1 MKRTSQQPPS
11 IYARLFKWFCKKEIY
26 HELQGDL
33 IEEFNRHVATQGL
46 KKARQVYRLEV
57 IRMIRPSI
65 INKPKKLQQHL
76 MSSLVKI
83 NIKLAIRNIIKHKGF
98 SAINLF
104 GLALALCVS
113 MFIANMIYTG
123 YQFDTQHPNA
133 DRVYRIANTV
143 TDQKGKV
150 SQYASVPYRAAAQL
164 KSDIPDFESITH
176 FKKGLKASFRLRD
189 EEVTIYGLKVD
200 SAFFDVFNFKVLAGN
215 PLSIFSD
222 INSVILTE
230 SVAERYFPGENP
242 IGKKTANGLVVKA
255 ILESPKLKSHLRFEA
270 LGRLESLENT
280 VKSDQNF
287 QYKWGYYLDD
297 YTYARLREGADL
309 AQVEA
314 KLLISSDKVNSLT
327 SKKNDQYSFFLQPLI
342 GITYSTSILSDPGF
356 TLGKNGLISYLV
368 MIGLML
374 FIASFNYTNLSISR
388 AIQRTK
394 EIGIR
399 KVSGSTKG
407 QIMFQILCETLVLS
421 FIAFAFSL
429 VVYKAISNDFL
440 AVMPAMSR
448 IFNPN
453 LPLDIILLFSA
464 FTLITGLVAGI
475 FPAIFFS
482 GINPLSLFNPRVKRK
497 RLSFITIRKALV
509 TFQLTLSM
517 FAVIFTILMKQQI
530 TVLEERPKGFE
541 TENKL
546 VINTDLE
553 NASLLKTALMTVPGV
568 EAVTLASDVPGDIVH
583 GAVRFFDPLD
593 NDTSLVAYA
602 LTTDA
607 AFDKVVEPKLLRGQ
621 FFNRD
626 FVAGTE
632 HEVLVNQEFLDLTKI
647 DLDAAV
653 GTVINNEKKQY
664 KIAGVLQPMI
674 SHPPFIGPNQPFMIV
689 ADKVVNNPLLMV
701 KLSTNS
707 PDQTFSALE
716 AAWKSVYPN
725 DRFKP
730 VQMEAHLQKPV
741 KEFKEIMKAQ
751 DFIAFAI
758 IAIALLG
765 QLGMAMYNAEIRV
778 KEISIRK
785 VLGAPIVSV
794 LKLLLKGTII
804 PLVIAGVVASPLA
817 YLLFQEVLGLQMSNP
832 LQPHIGHF
840 SMGISLLS
848 FLVVGMVVSQTWR
861 VAVANPVN
869 SLRSE

>member
-1 MKRTSQQPPS
+1 
-11 IYARLFKWFCKKEIY
+11 
-26 HELQGDL
+26 
-33 IEEFNRHVATQGL
+33 
-46 KKARQVYRLEV
+46 
-57 IRMIRPSI
+57 MIRPSI
-65 INKPKKLQQHL
+65 ISKPKKLQQHP

-83 NIKLAIRNIIKHKGF
+83 NIKLAIRNIIRHKAF

-113 MFIANMIYTG
+113 MFIANMLYTG
-123 YQFDTQHPNA
+123 YRFDTQHPNA

-150 SQYASVPYRAAAQL
+150 SQYASLPYRAAEQF
-164 KSDIPDFESITH
+164 KSDIPDFEAVTH
-176 FKKGLKASFRLRD
+176 FKKGLKASFRLKD

-230 SVAERYFPGENP
+230 GAAERYFPGENP
-242 IGKKTANGLVVKA
+242 IGLKTANGLVVKA

-270 LGRLESLENT
+270 LGRLESTERTAN
-280 VKSDQNF
+280 SNQRF
-287 QYKWGYYLDD
+287 EYKWGYYLND
-297 YTYARLREGADL
+297 YAYVRVKKGVDL
-309 AQVEA
+309 DQVKT
-314 KLLISSDKVNSLT
+314 KLQALSDQVNRIT
-327 SKKNDQYSFFLQPLI
+327 SEKNDQYAFFPQPLK
-342 GITYSTSILSDPGF
+342 GITYSTSVLSDPGF
-356 TLGKNGLISYLV
+356 TLGKDGLISYLV

-440 AVMPAMSR
+440 AVMPALSR
-448 IFNPN
+448 IFNPH
-453 LPLDIILLFSA
+453 LPADIILLFSA

-482 GINPLSLFNPRVKRK
+482 GINPLSLFNPRIKRK
-497 RLSFITIRKALV
+497 RLSFVTIRKVLV

-546 VINTDLE
+546 VIKTDLE
-553 NASLLKTALMTVPGV
+553 KASLLKTALMAVPGV

-583 GAVRFFDPLD
+583 GAVRFFDPMD

-602 LTTDA
+602 LTADA
-607 AFDKVVEPKLLRGQ
+607 AFDEVIEPELLSGQ
-621 FFNRD
+621 FFSRD
-626 FVAGTE
+626 FVAGTQ
-632 HEVLVNQEFLDLTKI
+632 HEILVNQEFLELTKI
-647 DLDAAV
+647 DLSSAV
-653 GTVINNEKKQY
+653 GTVINSEKKQY

-689 ADKVVNNPLLMV
+689 ADKVANNPLLMV
-701 KLSTNS
+701 KLSTNNT
-707 PDQTFSALE
+707 DHTFSALE
-716 AAWKSVYPN
+716 AAWKSVYPD

-730 VQMEAHLQKPV
+730 EQMETHLQKPV

-751 DFIAFAI
+751 NFIAFAI

-785 VLGAPIVSV
+785 VLGAPIGSV
-794 LKLLLKGTII
+794 LKLLLKGTVV
-804 PLVIAGVVASPLA
+804 PLVIAGLIASPLA
-817 YLLFQEVLGLQMSNP
+817 YLLFQEVLGMQMSNP

-840 SMGISLLS
+840 SVGISLLS
-848 FLVVGMVVSQTWR
+848 ILVVGMVVSQTWR
-861 VAVANPVN
+861 VAVVNPVK

>member
-1 MKRTSQQPPS
+1 MKHIPQQPPT
-11 IYARLFKWFCKKEIY
+11 IYTKLLRWFCKANLY

-33 IEEFNRHVATQGL
+33 IEEFHQHIATQGL
-46 KKARQVYRLEV
+46 KKARHLYRIEV

-65 INKPKKLQQHL
+65 ISKPKKLQQYL
-76 MSSLVKI
+76 MSSLIKI
-83 NIKLAIRNIIKHKGF
+83 NIKLAIRNIIKHKAF

-113 MFIANMIYTG
+113 MFIANMLYTG
-123 YQFDTQHPNA
+123 YQFDIQHPHA
-133 DRVYRIANTV
+133 DRIYRIANTV

-150 SQYASVPYRAAAQL
+150 SQYASIPYPVAEQL
-164 KSDIPDFESITH
+164 KSDIPDFESVTH
-176 FKKGLKASFRLRD
+176 FKKGLKVSFRLKD
-189 EEVTIYGLKVD
+189 EEVTTYGFKVD

-222 INSVILTE
+222 VNSVILTE
-230 SVAERYFPGENP
+230 NAAERYFPGENP

-270 LGRLESLENT
+270 LGRLET
-280 VKSDQNF
+280 VESVVNSDQSY
-287 QYKWGYYLDD
+287 QYKWGYYLAD
-297 YTYARLREGADL
+297 YAYARLKEGADL
-309 AQVEA
+309 AQVKA
-314 KLLISSDKVNSLT
+314 KLLASSDRINSLT
-327 SKKNDQYSFFLQPLI
+327 SEKNDQYNFFPQSLK

-356 TLGKNGLISYLV
+356 TLGKDGLISYLV

-421 FIAFAFSL
+421 FVALAFSL

-453 LPLDIILLFSA
+453 LPLDIIIVFTG

-482 GINPLSLFNPRVKRK
+482 RINPLSLFNSRIKSK

-546 VINTDLE
+546 VINTDME
-553 NASLLKTALMTVPGV
+553 KAPLLKTALMAVPGV

-593 NDTSLVAYA
+593 NDTSLVSYA
-602 LTTDA
+602 LTADA
-607 AFDKVVEPKLLRGQ
+607 AFDEVIEPELINGQ
-621 FFNRD
+621 FFSRD
-626 FVAGTE
+626 FIAGTQ
-632 HEVLVNQEFLDLTKI
+632 HEVLVNEEFLELTKI
-647 DLDAAV
+647 DIDSAI
-653 GTVINNEKKQY
+653 GTVLKSEKKEY
-664 KIAGVLQPMI
+664 KVVGVLQPMI

-689 ADKVVNNPLLMV
+689 ADKVNTNPLLMV
-701 KLSTNS
+701 RLSASSSN
-707 PDQTFSALE
+707 QTFSAME
-716 AAWKSVYPN
+716 AAWKSVYPD

-730 VQMEAHLQKPV
+730 EQMETHLQKPV
-741 KEFKEIMKAQ
+741 KEFKEIMKTQ
-751 DFIAFAI
+751 NFIAFAI

-785 VLGAPIVSV
+785 VLGAPIISV
-794 LKLLLKGTII
+794 LKLLLKGTIV

-817 YLLFQEVLGLQMSNP
+817 YLLFQQVLGLQMSNP

-840 SMGISLLS
+840 TVGISLLS
-848 FLVVGMVVSQTWR
+848 LLVVGMVVSQTWR
-861 VAVANPVN
+861 VAVANPVKN
-869 SLRSE
+869 LRSE